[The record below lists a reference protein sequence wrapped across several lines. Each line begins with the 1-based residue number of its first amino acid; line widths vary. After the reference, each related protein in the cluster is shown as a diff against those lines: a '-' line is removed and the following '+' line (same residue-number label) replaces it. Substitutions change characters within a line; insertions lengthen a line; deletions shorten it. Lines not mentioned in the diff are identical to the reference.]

1 MVEQKLLVGGHD
13 GQGNDVVDPA
23 EIQMDTNIGEKD
35 FTAKRGHR
43 MSLSPVM
50 QQIMQKQIE
59 AIQEQ
64 IINYQVLPLRNTT
77 KYNYDDVPGHIDIL
91 LFGPAGAGKTSLIK
105 TFYRA
110 LHQKQQLPKQLAES
124 LTVKSRDRNEGTTE
138 FTRVTIKPEYDPEA
152 LVSNENAGKEKKKKV
167 PHDEEEKEHQIIVH
181 DTRGQIW
188 MDDRELNQLNLV
200 IDGKVADK
208 SLVEQRNY
216 RYAYLLWEFWKRDTE
231 LFPPN
236 IIREGRG
243 LKTKPHCICFVFD
256 GSMDEIPNGEEET
269 NFYKEII
276 TLARDRKYYYPQIVL
291 TCIDKV
297 EQIML
302 EEEEERLGRPLDDFE
317 REQRLRE
324 IIDMKIEKVVLNL
337 GISRS
342 SVHFV
347 ENYKSVLDIEQSG
360 QKIEDLEE
368 EDRDAYL

>member
-1 MVEQKLLVGGHD
+1 MERKLIQDD
-13 GQGNDVVDPA
+13 GQT
-23 EIQMDTNIGEKD
+23 TNLQEVEVELDNGKEEKD

-59 AIQEQ
+59 AIQQQ
-64 IINYQVLPLRNTT
+64 INNYQVLPLRNTT
-77 KYNYDDVPGHIDIL
+77 KYNYEDVPSHVDIL

-110 LHQKQQLPKQLAES
+110 LHQKQKLPAQFAES
-124 LTVKSRDRNEGTTE
+124 LTVKSKDRNEGTTE
-138 FTRVTIKPEYDPEA
+138 FTKVVIKPEFDPDS
-152 LVSNENAGKEKKKKV
+152 LNEQKEKKKPKGE
-167 PHDEEEKEHQIIVH
+167 DEEAEHQIVIH

-188 MDDRELNQLNLV
+188 MDEREMAQLNIV
-200 IDGKVADK
+200 IDGKVTDK
-208 SLVEQRNY
+208 TVVEQRNY

-231 LFPPN
+231 LFPPT
-236 IIREGRG
+236 IMREGRG

-269 NFYKEII
+269 NFYKDII
-276 TLARDRKYYYPQIVL
+276 ALARERKYYYPQIVL

-347 ENYKSVLDIEQSG
+347 ENYKSVLDVDGNEVP
-360 QKIEDLEE
+360 L
-368 EDRDAYL
+368 